1 MRDTLSIA
9 DRCVSFAGDNLTYQ
23 KVIDVLGVSEREILI
38 KITDLIL
45 KKDIG
50 NALVELDQV
59 LSSGKRALVFS
70 NDMISYFRDLL
81 LIYSLKEKAREIV
94 VVKDD
99 IYEQMKAQ
107 AVQENYAEILKA
119 IEVLSSVEQEL
130 RYSAQPRIVL
140 ETAVIKIINE
150 ASLERRVEKLEEI
163 VKKFPS

>member
-1 MRDTLSIA
+1 M
-9 DRCVSFAGDNLTYQ
+9 
-23 KVIDVLGVSEREILI
+23 LI
-38 KITDLIL
+38 
-45 KKDIG
+45 
-50 NALVELDQV
+50 
-59 LSSGKRALVFS
+59 F
-70 NDMISYFRDLL
+70 
-81 LIYSLKEKAREIV
+81 SLKEKAREIV

-119 IEVLSSVEQEL
+119 IEVLSGVEQEL

-163 VKKFPS
+163 VKNFPR